1 MAPKTEQELIELV
14 RTKARAYL
22 KLPNVTSVGVGK
34 RIVAGETKDELAI
47 QFTVGK
53 KLVPELVVA
62 EGLTLLPETIVA
74 DDGTEVPVDIVER
87 SYTPSF
93 QIVEPPSLASLA
105 PEALTPAQIRRR
117 RQDPIRPGLSIAH
130 TAVTAG
136 TIGGI
141 VFDAANGTP
150 LILSNWHVL
159 HGPDGTVGDL
169 VVQPGPL
176 DDANIHANGVGRLVR
191 SHLGLSGDCAVASIV
206 GRRVDERV
214 FELDVVPRRIAE
226 PNIDDLV
233 VKSGRTTGVTFGI
246 VRRTGVS
253 AKIDYGGSVGEREV
267 GGFEIGPNPSKPPS
281 GGEISSGGDSGS
293 FWLVDEDGARDVV
306 VGLHFAGETDPNPS
320 AEHALACNIRTVFEK
335 LQVSFV
341 RPESEAETPRKRRS
355 GSSRKKSATRAA
367 S

>member
-1 MAPKTEQELIELV
+1 MAQKTEEELIELV

-34 RIVAGETKDELAI
+34 RIVGGETKDELVI

-53 KLVPELVVA
+53 KLAPEQVVA
-62 EGLTLLPETIVA
+62 EGLTPLPTEITA
-74 DDGTEVPVDIVER
+74 DDGTEIPVDVVER
-87 SYTPSF
+87 SYAPSF
-93 QIVEPPSLASLA
+93 RIVEPPSRTALA
-105 PEALTPAQIRRR
+105 PEALVPAQMRRR
-117 RQDPIRPGLSIAH
+117 RQDPIQPGISVAH
-130 TAVTAG
+130 VGETAG

-141 VFDAANGTP
+141 VFDVANGTP
-150 LILSNWHVL
+150 FILSNWHVL
-159 HGPDGTVGDL
+159 HGPLGKVGDL
-169 VVQPGPL
+169 VVQPGPF
-176 DDANIHANGVGRLVR
+176 DDANTSANAVGRLVR

-206 GRRVDERV
+206 GRGIDARV

-226 PNIDDLV
+226 PNVDDPV

-246 VRRTGVS
+246 VRRTGVI
-253 AKIDYGGSVGEREV
+253 AVIDYGGSVGEQEV
-267 GGFEIGPNPSKPPS
+267 GGFEIGPNPNKPVS

-293 FWLVDEDGARDVV
+293 CWLVDADDVGDVV

-335 LQVSFV
+335 LQISLV
-341 RPESEAETPRKRRS
+341 RPETELERPRKRRS
-355 GSSRKKSATRAA
+355 GASRKTSATRAA